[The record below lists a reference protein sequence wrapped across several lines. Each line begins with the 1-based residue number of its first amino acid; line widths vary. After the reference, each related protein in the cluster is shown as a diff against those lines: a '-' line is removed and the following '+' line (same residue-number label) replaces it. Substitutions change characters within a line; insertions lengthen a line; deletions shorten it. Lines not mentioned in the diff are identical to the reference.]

1 MADNG
6 SSRQGMFLRSP
17 LARRI
22 LLLFIA
28 CAVVPLIAFGVYSL
42 QQVLRTLD
50 EQARDRLQQ
59 ETKTVGQGILARLEL
74 MDSELQLAEVAI
86 QTGGW
91 SSSSEAAR
99 SLLGDHFSAVV
110 LEPGARPGPA
120 RLLLGEGVET
130 VELTSEELA
139 HVAAGDTL
147 VLTVDG
153 DDPLRARVFMIRTV
167 APPGTGV
174 SVMWAEIDSDYLWN
188 IGRHTTLPP
197 GTDLC
202 VLQGSEQLPL
212 GRARTIV
219 RSAVIPTGFGTIVDR
234 QLGSKRNSTF
244 EWREESTSYL
254 AGAYTMSVKSRYHAD
269 LWTVVLSRDRRAVLE
284 PVARVRRTLSLLVL
298 ATMWV
303 VLLASVSQIRRSL
316 GPLQELREGT
326 RRIARR
332 DFSNPVVVNSH
343 DEFEELAAAFNAMS
357 DRLARQF
364 DALSTM
370 ETVARR
376 ALESVNEA
384 VVLREILPSVRRL
397 IGCRRVRVLTPSDD
411 PREMRTFSIG
421 ESDTTPGAV
430 RESSVSVD
438 ELPEIADLR
447 RGRSVVE
454 AAGTEIGGQARILQ
468 PLMAGDELIG
478 ILELIDVGPSPEPPA
493 PGLAGEIAEQLAIA
507 LHQARLRRTLDA
519 ERLRLQRMMEYLP
532 SGVVLLDA
540 DDRIV
545 LANRIARDCL
555 TALTE
560 VGPGD
565 RLERLGERALT
576 SIIEAAGG
584 RFQEIRV
591 ESPTV
596 VRTFEVAAGRL
607 EGSGMG
613 RYTTIVLREV
623 TREREIEAQM
633 QRQERLAAVGRLT
646 AGITHDF
653 NNILQGITM
662 AGDLLRLTDGV
673 PGELKS
679 MAEDVSREASR
690 GARMI
695 RQILDFSRRSP
706 SAHQP
711 VDIGELIGDTIRL
724 LRRTLPEN
732 IVLQLDLGVDEAMA
746 MAEPT
751 QLQQVLM
758 NLAVNSRDAMPE
770 GGTLQ
775 IRVDALEIPV
785 TGTRPVARMEAG
797 EWLVLTFSD
806 SGTGIPQEIQSRVF
820 EPFFTTKAEGEG
832 TGLGLAQVFGIVR
845 QHGGYVDLSSR
856 AGEGTTVRVFLPR
869 LRQHQAA
876 APTVSPETLPR
887 GGGERVLVVENKP
900 LLLRQT
906 VATLTRL
913 GYRAV
918 GAASVDEALVAL
930 HESLPDL
937 ILSDVVM
944 PGRGGLDL
952 LDLVRR
958 NWPDLP
964 TILMSGNVTDELIG
978 RWCDRGATH
987 VLEKPFD
994 ASKLA
999 STFHVVLGSTVGAT
1013 PSTTLDQPSNL

>member
-1 MADNG
+1 
-6 SSRQGMFLRSP
+6 
-17 LARRI
+17 
-22 LLLFIA
+22 
-28 CAVVPLIAFGVYSL
+28 
-42 QQVLRTLD
+42 
-50 EQARDRLQQ
+50 
-59 ETKTVGQGILARLEL
+59 
-74 MDSELQLAEVAI
+74 
-86 QTGGW
+86 
-91 SSSSEAAR
+91 
-99 SLLGDHFSAVV
+99 
-110 LEPGARPGPA
+110 
-120 RLLLGEGVET
+120 
-130 VELTSEELA
+130 
-139 HVAAGDTL
+139 
-147 VLTVDG
+147 
-153 DDPLRARVFMIRTV
+153 
-167 APPGTGV
+167 
-174 SVMWAEIDSDYLWN
+174 
-188 IGRHTTLPP
+188 
-197 GTDLC
+197 
-202 VLQGSEQLPL
+202 
-212 GRARTIV
+212 
-219 RSAVIPTGFGTIVDR
+219 
-234 QLGSKRNSTF
+234 
-244 EWREESTSYL
+244 
-254 AGAYTMSVKSRYHAD
+254 
-269 LWTVVLSRDRRAVLE
+269 
-284 PVARVRRTLSLLVL
+284 VRRTLSLLVL
-298 ATMWV
+298 ATLWV

-326 RRIARR
+326 RRIAQR
-332 DFSNPVVVNSH
+332 DFSNPVVVESH

-357 DRLARQF
+357 ERLARQF
-364 DALSTM
+364 EALSTM

-376 ALESVNEA
+376 ALESVDES
-384 VVLREILPSVRRL
+384 VVLREILPAVRRL
-397 IGCRRVRVLTPSDD
+397 IGCRRVRVLTPADD
-411 PREMRTFSIG
+411 SREMRSFTIG

-430 RESSVSVD
+430 REGSLAID
-438 ELPEIADLR
+438 DLPEMETLR
-447 RGRSVVE
+447 RGRPVVE
-454 AAGTEIGGQARILQ
+454 AASEGVGGQARILQ

-478 ILELIDVGPSPEPPA
+478 VLELIDVGPSPDPPA

-507 LHQARLRRTLDA
+507 LHQARLRRTLDS

-555 TALTE
+555 KSLTD
-560 VGPGD
+560 VGPGE
-565 RLERLGERALT
+565 RLERLGDRT
-576 SIIEAAGG
+576 VMSIIEAAGG

-591 ESPTV
+591 EAPTST
-596 VRTFEVAAGRL
+596 RTFEVAAGRL
-607 EGSGMG
+607 QGPSIG

-673 PGELKS
+673 PAELKS
-679 MAEDVSREASR
+679 MADDVSREASR

-711 VDIGELIGDTIRL
+711 VDVGQLLGDTIRL

-732 IVLQLDLGVDEAMA
+732 IVLQLDLGIDDAMA

-751 QLQQVLM
+751 QLQQVFM
-758 NLAVNSRDAMPE
+758 NLAVNSRDAMLE
-770 GGTLQ
+770 GGTLS

-856 AGEGTTVRVFLPR
+856 TGEGTTVRVFLPR
-869 LRQHQAA
+869 LRQHETAA
-876 APTVSPETLPR
+876 VDVAPASLPR

-906 VATLTRL
+906 VATLIRL

-930 HESLPDL
+930 HESPPDL
-937 ILSDVVM
+937 VLSDVVM

-952 LDLVRR
+952 LDLVRN
-958 NWPDLP
+958 NWRHLP
-964 TILMSGNVTDELIG
+964 VILMSGNVTDDLIG

-994 ASKLA
+994 AAKLA
-999 STFHVVLGSTVGAT
+999 SAIQIVLGTVDRASR
-1013 PSTTLDQPSNL
+1013 PVMNQPSNL

>member
-1 MADNG
+1 MADSG
-6 SSRQGMFLRSP
+6 STRQGMFLRSP

-28 CAVVPLIAFGVYSL
+28 CAVVPLIGFGVYSL
-42 QQVLRTLD
+42 QQVLLTLD

-74 MDSELQLAEVAI
+74 MDSELKLAETAVR
-86 QTGGW
+86 TGGW

-99 SLLGDHFSAVV
+99 TLLGDHFTSVV
-110 LEPGARPGPA
+110 LAPGAGPGPA
-120 RLLLGEGVET
+120 RLLVGDGVDP
-130 VELTSEELA
+130 SELA
-139 HVAAGDTL
+139 PDQLQHVASGNTL
-147 VLTVDG
+147 VLAVEG
-153 DDPLRARVFMIRTV
+153 DDPLRARVFMVRMV
-167 APPGTGV
+167 DPPGAGV
-174 SVMWAEIDSDYLWN
+174 FLMWAEIDSDYLWN

-212 GRARTIV
+212 GRARSLV
-219 RSAVIPTGFGTIVDR
+219 RSAVIPGGFGAVVDR
-234 QLGSKRNSTF
+234 QLGSKRNTTF
-244 EWREESTSYL
+244 EWSEESTSYL
-254 AGAYTMSVKSRYHAD
+254 AGAYTMSVKSRYGAD
-269 LWTVVLSRDRRAVLE
+269 LWTVVLSRDRSAVLE

-298 ATMWV
+298 ATLWV

-316 GPLQELREGT
+316 GPLQELRDGT
-326 RRIARR
+326 RRIAQR
-332 DFSNPVVVNSH
+332 DFSNPVVVESH
-343 DEFEELAAAFNAMS
+343 DEFEELAAAFNAMAE
-357 DRLARQF
+357 RLARQF

-376 ALESVNEA
+376 ALESVDES
-384 VVLREILPSVRRL
+384 VVLREILPAVRRL
-397 IGCRRVRVLTPSDD
+397 IGCRRVRVLTPADD
-411 PREMRTFSIG
+411 PLEMRSFTIG

-430 RESSVSVD
+430 REGTVVAD
-438 ELPEIADLR
+438 ELPEIETLR
-447 RGRSVVE
+447 RGRAVVE
-454 AAGTEIGGQARILQ
+454 AADEGVGGQSRILQ

-478 ILELIDVGPSPEPPA
+478 ILELIDVGPSPDPPA

-555 TALTE
+555 KALTD
-560 VGPGD
+560 VGPGE
-565 RLERLGERALT
+565 RLEQLGDRAVT
-576 SIIEAAGG
+576 SIIEAPGG

-591 ESPTV
+591 EVPTAT
-596 VRTFEVAAGRL
+596 RTFEVAAGRL
-607 EGSGMG
+607 QGPSIG

-673 PGELKS
+673 PNELKS

-711 VDIGELIGDTIRL
+711 VDVGQVLGDTIRL

-732 IVLQLDLGVDEAMA
+732 IVLQLDLGIDDAMA

-751 QLQQVLM
+751 QLQQVFM

-770 GGTLQ
+770 GGTLR

-797 EWLVLTFSD
+797 EWLVLTFAD
-806 SGTGIPQEIQSRVF
+806 TGTGIPQEIQARVF

-856 AGEGTTVRVFLPR
+856 AGEGTAVRVFLPR
-869 LRQHQAA
+869 LRQREPVAEV
-876 APTVSPETLPR
+876 APASLPR

-930 HESLPDL
+930 HESPPDL
-937 ILSDVVM
+937 VLSDVVM

-952 LDLVRR
+952 LDLVRN
-958 NWPDLP
+958 NWRDLP
-964 TILMSGNVTDELIG
+964 VILMSGNVTDDLIG

-994 ASKLA
+994 AAKLA
-999 STFHVVLGSTVGAT
+999 STLQVVLASAVRTSRPAVN
-1013 PSTTLDQPSNL
+1013 QPSNL

>member
-1 MADNG
+1 MADTG
-6 SSRQGMFLRSP
+6 SRRQGMFLRSP

-28 CAVVPLIAFGVYSL
+28 CAVVPLIGFGVYSL
-42 QQVLRTLD
+42 QQVLVTLD

-74 MDSELQLAEVAI
+74 MDSELQLAETAVR
-86 QTGGW
+86 TGGW
-91 SSSSEAAR
+91 SSSSDAAR
-99 SLLGDHFSAVV
+99 TLLGDHFTSVV
-110 LEPGARPGPA
+110 LAPGAGPGPA
-120 RLLLGEGVET
+120 RLLLGDGIDT
-130 VELTSEELA
+130 TELEPDELQ
-139 HVAAGDTL
+139 HVASGNTL
-147 VLTVDG
+147 VLAVEE
-153 DDPLRARVFMIRTV
+153 DDPLRARVFMVRMV
-167 APPGTGV
+167 DPPGAGV
-174 SVMWAEIDSDYLWN
+174 SLMWAEIDSDYLWN

-212 GRARTIV
+212 GRARAIV
-219 RSAVIPTGFGTIVDR
+219 RSAIIPEHFGSVVDR
-234 QLGSKRNSTF
+234 QLGSKRNMTF
-244 EWREESTSYL
+244 EWSQESTSYL
-254 AGAYTMSVKSRYHAD
+254 AGAYTMSVKSRYGAD
-269 LWTVVLSRDRRAVLE
+269 LWTVVLSRDRSAVLE

-298 ATMWV
+298 ATLWV

-326 RRIARR
+326 RRIAQR
-332 DFSNPVVVNSH
+332 DFSNPVVVESH

-357 DRLARQF
+357 ERLARQF

-376 ALESVNEA
+376 ALESVDES
-384 VVLREILPSVRRL
+384 VVLREILPAVRRL
-397 IGCRRVRVLTPSDD
+397 IGCRRVRVLTPADD
-411 PREMRTFSIG
+411 LREMRSFTIG

-430 RESSVSVD
+430 RESSVPAD
-438 ELPEIADLR
+438 ELPELETLR

-454 AAGTEIGGQARILQ
+454 AANEGAGGQARILQ

-478 ILELIDVGPSPEPPA
+478 VLELIDVGPSPDPPA
-493 PGLAGEIAEQLAIA
+493 PGLAGELAEQLAIA

-555 TALTE
+555 KALTE
-560 VGPGD
+560 VGPGE
-565 RLERLGERALT
+565 RLERLGDRTVT
-576 SIIEAAGG
+576 SIIEAPGG

-591 ESPTV
+591 EAPTAA
-596 VRTFEVAAGRL
+596 RTFEVAAGRL
-607 EGSGMG
+607 HGPSIG

-673 PGELKS
+673 PNELKS
-679 MAEDVSREASR
+679 MAVDVSREASR

-711 VDIGELIGDTIRL
+711 VDVGQVLGDTIRL

-751 QLQQVLM
+751 QLQQVFM

-770 GGTLQ
+770 GGTLR
-775 IRVDALEIPV
+775 IRIDALEIPV

-797 EWLVLTFSD
+797 EWLVLTFTD

-869 LRQHQAA
+869 LRQREAA
-876 APTVSPETLPR
+876 APDVAPASLPR

-930 HESLPDL
+930 HESAPDL
-937 ILSDVVM
+937 VLSDVVM

-952 LDLVRR
+952 LDLIRGSWR
-958 NWPDLP
+958 DLP
-964 TILMSGNVTDELIG
+964 VILMSGNVTDDLIG
-978 RWCDRGATH
+978 RWCDRGATN

-994 ASKLA
+994 AAKLA
-999 STFHVVLGSTVGAT
+999 STLTVVLGSVAR
-1013 PSTTLDQPSNL
+1013 PPRPAASQPSNL